1 MQQYNNIKG
10 LKGIRTVLRQF
21 NEATLK
27 PWQRDL
33 LRERLLILEW
43 YDHNGKNETRTAGTF
58 ETSRSHVHKLLQ
70 ARLEEGLGGLI
81 PKRTGPKNKRGFKL
95 NSEEKQEIEHFA
107 RMFPDW
113 SHKKLRIFLHGHSAS
128 TLYRYLAVKGLLVR
142 DRCPGFHKKPK
153 PRSAWKVERKK
164 LPKDF
169 SIEKPGDL
177 VVLDS
182 IVEFVDSAF
191 NKLYFITCVDIATR
205 IGFALVSKHH
215 SSKAAKALLEKMEEV
230 LQTKIKAILTDNGS
244 EFLAYFHKACQ
255 QQGIEHFF
263 TRPRT
268 PKDNAICER
277 FNLTLQQSLYWRV
290 DLTSPIYKINE
301 VLADWLVEYNCLRP
315 HESLNM
321 RPPAAHYFTL
331 FYSPRST
338 PEVYLKLW
346 NRTKICP
353 HNQNPL

>member
-1 MQQYNNIKG
+1 MEQYNMT
-10 LKGIRTVLRQF
+10 KGIRGLRRLLRQF

-27 PWQRDL
+27 PWQRDV
-33 LRERLLILEW
+33 LRERILILDW
-43 YDHNGKNETRTAGTF
+43 YDHNGKNKAKTARAF
-58 ETSRSHVHKLLQ
+58 ETSRSHVQKLVK
-70 ARLEEGLGGLI
+70 ARKEEGLGGLI
-81 PKRTGPKNKRGFKL
+81 PKITGPNNKRGFNL
-95 NSEEKQEIEHFA
+95 TSEEKQEIERYA

-113 SHKKLRIFLHGHSAS
+113 SHKKLHMFLHQHSIS
-128 TLYRYLAVKGLLVR
+128 TLYRYLAAKGLLVR
-142 DRCPGFHKKPK
+142 NRCPGFHKKPK
-153 PRSAWKVERKK
+153 PRSAWKVQRKK
-164 LPKDF
+164 LPKDYQ
-169 SIEKPGDL
+169 ILKPGDL

-191 NKLYFITCVDIATR
+191 NKLYFITCVDVATR
-205 IGFALVSKHH
+205 IGFALVTKHH

-230 LQTKIKAILTDNGS
+230 LQTKIKAVLTDNGS

-277 FNLTLQQSLYWRV
+277 FNLTLQQHLYWRV

-321 RPPAAHYFTL
+321 RPPVAHYFHL
-331 FYSPRST
+331 FYSPRPI

-346 NRTKICP
+346 NRTS
-353 HNQNPL
+353 N